1 MLPGQGL
8 RWEEG
13 VASYSTMTPEGMLS
27 NAFWSTALV
36 SASFLFRL
44 SFILLPLW
52 ALLSGLQHLN
62 LVSHPERAVFAY
74 SRADSTTTL

>member
-1 MLPGQGL
+1 VLPGRGL
-8 RWEEG
+8 RQEER
-13 VASYSTMTPEGMLS
+13 VASHSTMTPKGMLS
-27 NAFWSTALV
+27 NASWSTALV
-36 SASFLFRL
+36 SASFLFRS

-62 LVSHPERAVFAY
+62 LVSHPERAVFDY